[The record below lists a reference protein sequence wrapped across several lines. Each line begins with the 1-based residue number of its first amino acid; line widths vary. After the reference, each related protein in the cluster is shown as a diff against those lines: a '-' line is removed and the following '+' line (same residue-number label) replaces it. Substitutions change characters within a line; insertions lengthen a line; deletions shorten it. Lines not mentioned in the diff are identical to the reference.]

1 MIRKKKSD
9 YGTEKKYC
17 EIYYKNAF
25 TRDKCIGIKKC
36 WDTYCPGSIPKQSA
50 EIIQGYVFFSFEI
63 SRDEYISIGKNTS
76 FICSQMD
83 SLTGV
88 KSPAITFLFV
98 HSYRKCESVP
108 VIKTKIIPAQI

>member
-1 MIRKKKSD
+1 M
-9 YGTEKKYC
+9 
-17 EIYYKNAF
+17 
-25 TRDKCIGIKKC
+25 
-36 WDTYCPGSIPKQSA
+36 
-50 EIIQGYVFFSFEI
+50 FFSFEI

-98 HSYRKCESVP
+98 HSYRKCESVFDIFLIGTNT
-108 VIKTKIIPAQI
+108 VGKTTINPLNNVKKVSIPAFYFELCIAFSL